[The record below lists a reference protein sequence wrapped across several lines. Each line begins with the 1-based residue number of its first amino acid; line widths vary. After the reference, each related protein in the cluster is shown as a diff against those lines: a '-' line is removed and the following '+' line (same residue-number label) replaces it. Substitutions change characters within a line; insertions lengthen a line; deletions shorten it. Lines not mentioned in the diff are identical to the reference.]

1 MYQAEMPREKIARNI
16 SKDFHKHTEEEKQIL
31 TQLRITSVYYLNL
44 LEENGV
50 KAFIHGSVAR
60 GDVSQSSDIDI
71 HIPYIIPSFR
81 LDMIDEFINTERRII
96 MGTPNSTIKGL
107 FKIDQEISLTF
118 PLTPPTEREID
129 FYRFSGLMYLEE
141 LLEKAGS
148 PGVTKKLLFIE
159 PTNTGYWYSSL
170 LSHKKTVMKSLNV
183 SQRIIDERIR
193 VLTRRDKIGRT
204 GLLLDYSLSP
214 NTNFE
219 QVLHHLRSQ
228 NPIVR
233 NQISRSNK

>member
-1 MYQAEMPREKIARNI
+1 MPREKITHNI
-16 SKDFHKHTEEEKQIL
+16 GRKFHRRTDKEKQIL
-31 TQLRITSVYYLNL
+31 TQLRKQSKFYLNL
-44 LEENGV
+44 LKDNGI

-60 GDVSQSSDIDI
+60 GDVNQASDIDI
-71 HIPYIIPSFR
+71 NIPYHVPSFR
-81 LDMIDEFINTERRII
+81 LDVIEEFEKSERRII

-107 FKIDQEISLTF
+107 FVIDEKVSLTF

-141 LLEKAGS
+141 LLEKVGV
-148 PGVTKKLLFIE
+148 PGVTKQLLLIE
-159 PTNTGYWYSSL
+159 PTRTGYWYSSL
-170 LSHKKTVMKSLNV
+170 LSQKKTAMKFLNV

-204 GLLLDYSLSP
+204 GVILDYSFP
-214 NTNFE
+214 PTTNFE
-219 QVLHHLRSQ
+219 QALHHLSSQ

>member
-1 MYQAEMPREKIARNI
+1 
-16 SKDFHKHTEEEKQIL
+16 
-31 TQLRITSVYYLNL
+31 
-44 LEENGV
+44 
-50 KAFIHGSVAR
+50 
-60 GDVSQSSDIDI
+60 
-71 HIPYIIPSFR
+71 
-81 LDMIDEFINTERRII
+81 MIDEFINTERRII

-170 LSHKKTVMKSLNV
+170 SSHKKTAMKSLNV

-219 QVLHHLRSQ
+219 QALHHLRSQ